1 MEKDL
6 KFNVSGNNNKVI
18 LVKNGVEIPYK
29 NLNGLSIEI
38 NGNDNTV
45 IIELPANFIAT
56 SIVISG
62 NSNYL
67 HIKPT
72 KHRTIRHTTFGLDN
86 GATIKIGSG
95 LSVYRKLNIVSKNH
109 KVIEIGDECMIAR
122 DVVIRNDDGH
132 VILDNKTGEVLNIP
146 DDIFIGNKVWIGL
159 RCVILKGARISDGS
173 VVGAM
178 SLVNKKFEEKNILI
192 AGVPA
197 KKIRGDIS
205 WQRANYAQYNNKKE
219 SS

>member
-29 NLNGLSIEI
+29 NLKGLSIEI

-45 IIELPANFIAT
+45 IIELPSNFIAT
-56 SIVISG
+56 SIVILG
-62 NSNYL
+62 DSNYL
-67 HIKPT
+67 SIKST

-109 KVIEIGDECMIAR
+109 KTIQIGDECMIAR
-122 DVVIRNDDGH
+122 EVMIRNDDGH
-132 VILDNKTGEVLNIP
+132 VILDKNTGEILNVP
-146 DDIFIGNKVWIGL
+146 DDIFIGDKVWIGM
-159 RCVILKGARISDGS
+159 RSIILKGSKISNGS

-178 SLVNKKFEEKNILI
+178 SLVNKSFDEENILI

-197 KKIRGDIS
+197 KKIRDNIT
-205 WQRANYAQYNNKKE
+205 WERNNYAQYIKKNE
-219 SS
+219 P

>member
-1 MEKDL
+1 MNNDL
-6 KFNVSGNNNKVI
+6 NFNIKGINNKVV
-18 LVKNGVEIPYK
+18 LVEDGVEIPYK
-29 NLNGLSIEI
+29 NLKGIKIDIKGS
-38 NGNDNTV
+38 DNKV
-45 IIELPANFIAT
+45 VIELPSNFIAT
-56 SIVISG
+56 SIVILG